1 VSRRS
6 GLPSIWAP
14 WRIPY
19 LRKASAEDAP
29 SRCFFCD
36 YARAPGRDR
45 KNLVVLR
52 GRSCFGVLNRYPY
65 TGGHVMVAP
74 YAHKADLAALD
85 AGERSELLELAVRLQ
100 DALRRTAKPHGF
112 NLGINLGRA
121 AGAGVPGHV
130 HLHVVPR
137 WNGDTNFM
145 TPAAGVR
152 VISQALAEVHAEL
165 QKALRRGR

>member
-1 VSRRS
+1 VSRRG
-6 GLPSIWAP
+6 GLPGIWAP

-19 LRKASAEDAP
+19 LRKAAAEDAP
-29 SRCFFCD
+29 SACFFCD
-36 YARAPGRDR
+36 YAGAPRRDR

-52 GRSCFGVLNRYPY
+52 GKACFGVLNRYPY

-74 YAHKADLAALD
+74 YAHKADLGALD
-85 AGERSELLELAVRLQ
+85 AAERSELLELAVRLQ
-100 DALRRTAKPHGF
+100 DALRRTARPHGF

-152 VISQALAEVHAEL
+152 VLSQALSEVHAEL
-165 QKALRRGR
+165 QKALRQGR